1 VVPLLDKNFT
11 SHPKNHY
18 YFKNLCLIPK
28 NTVFTRFTLY
38 RVHGLII
45 KSNPFKYPEEVLPM
59 TKLLAFIL
67 ITFLV
72 AGAANAKGCEEKKK
86 VGEYEAEVKTDR
98 SPPVIGDNNIEI
110 GIKEAEGGA
119 NIFTSD
125 HRLPGVP

>member
-1 VVPLLDKNFT
+1 
-11 SHPKNHY
+11 
-18 YFKNLCLIPK
+18 
-28 NTVFTRFTLY
+28 
-38 RVHGLII
+38 
-45 KSNPFKYPEEVLPM
+45 M